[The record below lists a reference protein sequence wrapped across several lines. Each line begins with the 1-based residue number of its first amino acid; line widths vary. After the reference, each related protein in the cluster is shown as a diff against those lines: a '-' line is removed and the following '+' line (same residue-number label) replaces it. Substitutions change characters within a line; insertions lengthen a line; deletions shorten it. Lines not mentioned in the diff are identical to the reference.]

1 MAQNMEKGPSH
12 SDFEVDS
19 RDMHLQSR
27 FRALRVIDNARVATT
42 ALALLMAITIL
53 GVSGNTL
60 AVYDHTRVPSG
71 FNELFS
77 LSLWPA
83 ELNIRPTVSLV
94 VGSSI
99 IMVTNIAA
107 LCFSKVPS
115 LRSKTVAHT
124 STTFVAPLIGL
135 TAALIA
141 IIFFYAVN
149 ASEDVD
155 TFLSWTC
162 RWNNVPMTQQ
172 PNWGTLCSQSRTALY
187 LAILLIPV
195 ETAALGLAGYQLK
208 AEKYADSY
216 SNAARKGSASPALS
230 GPQ

>member
-1 MAQNMEKGPSH
+1 MEKGPASH

-19 RDMHLQSR
+19 RDMHLQSKVR
-27 FRALRVIDNARVATT
+27 SLRVVDNARVGAT
-42 ALALLMAITIL
+42 ALALLMSITIL

-60 AVYDHTRVPSG
+60 AVYDHTRLPG
-71 FNELFS
+71 DFNSLFS
-77 LSLWPA
+77 LALWPA
-83 ELNIRPTVSLV
+83 EFNIRPTVALV

-115 LRSKTVAHT
+115 LRSKTTTHT

-135 TAALIA
+135 TAALIS

-149 ASEDVD
+149 ASNEVD

-162 RWNNVPMTQQ
+162 RWQDVPMTQQ
-172 PNWGTLCSQSRTALY
+172 PNWGTLCHQSRTSLY
-187 LAILLIPV
+187 MAILLIPV
-195 ETAALGLAGYQLK
+195 EAVALGLAGFQLK
-208 AEKYADSY
+208 TEKYADQY
-216 SNAARKGSASPALS
+216 SSATRKGSQSPALS
-230 GPQ
+230 GGQ

>member
-1 MAQNMEKGPSH
+1 MEKGPASH

-19 RDMHLQSR
+19 RDMHLQSKVR
-27 FRALRVIDNARVATT
+27 SLRVVDNARVGAT
-42 ALALLMAITIL
+42 ALALLMSITIL

-60 AVYDHTRVPSG
+60 AVYDHTRLPG
-71 FNELFS
+71 DFNSLFS
-77 LSLWPA
+77 LALWPA
-83 ELNIRPTVSLV
+83 EFNIRPTVALV

-115 LRSKTVAHT
+115 LRSKTTTHT

-135 TAALIA
+135 TAALIS

-149 ASEDVD
+149 ASNEVD

-162 RWNNVPMTQQ
+162 RWQEVPMTQQ
-172 PNWGTLCSQSRTALY
+172 PNWGTLCHQSRTALY
-187 LAILLIPV
+187 MAILLIPV
-195 ETAALGLAGYQLK
+195 EAVALGLAGFQLK
-208 AEKYADSY
+208 TEKYADQY
-216 SNAARKGSASPALS
+216 SGATRKGSQSPALS
-230 GPQ
+230 GGQ